1 MRPSVSR
8 YGDLPTGPP
17 LRCQVRHDPDPDR
30 QKPESNLVDSFFQC
44 FAGFETWFFGGC
56 DFQRLSGLRVTTNAS
71 WTIGDGERT
80 ETYQNNR
87 VASLESA
94 SDGFDYSVQRTA
106 SSSFRDISG
115 CSDSINQFR
124 LVHSKSPYIY
134 LSMILSFLV
143 KAKKRVLNGL
153 QTLKSRF
160 ITRALKSVNT
170 PPRQIRTNAC

>member
-1 MRPSVSR
+1 MRLLVTGGADRARTLDPGVTGGCSS
-8 YGDLPTGPP
+8 DLLYRSAAKSGMTPTRMGKN
-17 LRCQVRHDPDPDR
+17 LKQT
-30 QKPESNLVDSFFQC
+30 NLVDSFFQC
-44 FAGFETWFFGGC
+44 FTGFETWLFSSS
-56 DFQRLSGLRVTTNAS
+56 DLQRLAGLWVTTNAS
-71 WTIGDGERT
+71 WTISHGESA
-80 ETYQNNR
+80 ETNQNNG

-143 KAKKRVLNGL
+143 KAK
-153 QTLKSRF
+153 TSAEWP
-160 ITRALKSVNT
+160 TDT
-170 PPRQIRTNAC
+170 

>member
-1 MRPSVSR
+1 MRPSVSQIS
-8 YGDLPTGPP
+8 DMLTGLP

-44 FAGFETWFFGGC
+44 FTGFETWFFGC
-56 DFQRLSGLRVTTNAS
+56 SDFQRLTGLWVTTDAS
-71 WTIGDGERT
+71 RTIGHGERT
-80 ETYQNNR
+80 ETHQNYG

-134 LSMILSFLV
+134 FEYDSKFF
-143 KAKKRVLNGL
+143 G
-153 QTLKSRF
+153 KS
-160 ITRALKSVNT
+160 KN
-170 PPRQIRTNAC
+170 QC

>member
-1 MRPSVSR
+1 MRPSASQISAV
-8 YGDLPTGPP
+8 LTGLP

-30 QKPESNLVDSFFQC
+30 QKPESNLVDSFFQR
-44 FAGFETWFFGGC
+44 FTGFETWFFGGC
-56 DFQRLSGLRVTTNAS
+56 DFQCLTSLWVTTDAS
-71 WTIGDGERT
+71 WTISHGEST
-80 ETYQNNR
+80 ETNQNNG

-143 KAKKRVLNGL
+143 KAK
-153 QTLKSRF
+153 TSAEWP
-160 ITRALKSVNT
+160 TDT
-170 PPRQIRTNAC
+170 

>member
-1 MRPSVSR
+1 MSR
-8 YGDLPTGPP
+8 FGELPTGLPF
-17 LRCQVRHDPDPDR
+17 RCQVRHDPDPDR

-44 FAGFETWFFGGC
+44 FTGFETWFFSCC
-56 DFQRLSGLRVTTNAS
+56 DFQSLTSLWVTTDAS
-71 WTIGDGERT
+71 WTISDGEST
-80 ETYQNNR
+80 ETNQNNR

-143 KAKKRVLNGL
+143 KAK
-153 QTLKSRF
+153 TSAEWP
-160 ITRALKSVNT
+160 TDT
-170 PPRQIRTNAC
+170 

>member
-1 MRPSVSR
+1 MRPSVSQIN
-8 YGDLPTGPP
+8 DLLAGLP

-30 QKPESNLVDSFFQC
+30 QKPELNLVDSFFQC
-44 FAGFETWFFGGC
+44 FTGFETWFFGC
-56 DFQRLSGLRVTTNAS
+56 SDFQSLTSLWVTTDTS
-71 WTIGDGERT
+71 WTISYGERT
-80 ETYQNNR
+80 ETNQNNG

-143 KAKKRVLNGL
+143 KAK
-153 QTLKSRF
+153 TSAEWP
-160 ITRALKSVNT
+160 TDT
-170 PPRQIRTNAC
+170 

>member
-1 MRPSVSR
+1 MRPSVSQIN
-8 YGDLPTGPP
+8 DLLAGLP

-44 FAGFETWFFGGC
+44 FTGFETWFFGC
-56 DFQRLSGLRVTTNAS
+56 SDFQRLTGLWVTTDAS
-71 WTIGDGERT
+71 RTIGDGERT
-80 ETYQNNR
+80 ETNQNNG

-134 LSMILSFLV
+134 LSMILSFW
-143 KAKKRVLNGL
+143 
-153 QTLKSRF
+153 
-160 ITRALKSVNT
+160 
-170 PPRQIRTNAC
+170 

>member
-1 MRPSVSR
+1 MSR
-8 YGDLPTGPP
+8 IGDSPTGLP

-44 FAGFETWFFGGC
+44 FTGFETWFFSSC
-56 DFQRLSGLRVTTNAS
+56 DFQRLTGLWVTTNAS
-71 WTIGDGERT
+71 WTISYGEST
-80 ETYQNNR
+80 ETNQNNR
-87 VASLESA
+87 VAGLESA

-134 LSMILSFLV
+134 FEYDSKFFGES
-143 KAKKRVLNGL
+143 KNE
-153 QTLKSRF
+153 
-160 ITRALKSVNT
+160 
-170 PPRQIRTNAC
+170 C

>member
-1 MRPSVSR
+1 MSR
-8 YGDLPTGPP
+8 TGDSPTGLP

-44 FAGFETWFFGGC
+44 FTGFETWFFGCC
-56 DFQRLSGLRVTTNAS
+56 DFQCLTGLWVTTDAS
-71 WTIGDGERT
+71 WAIGDGEST
-80 ETYQNNR
+80 ETNQNNG

-134 LSMILSFLV
+134 LSMILSFFGES
-143 KAKKRVLNGL
+143 KNE
-153 QTLKSRF
+153 
-160 ITRALKSVNT
+160 
-170 PPRQIRTNAC
+170 C

>member
-1 MRPSVSR
+1 MRPSVSQTSNV
-8 YGDLPTGPP
+8 LTGLP

-30 QKPESNLVDSFFQC
+30 QKPESDLVDSFFQC
-44 FAGFETWFFGGC
+44 FTGFETWFFGC
-56 DFQRLSGLRVTTNAS
+56 SDFQCLTSLWVTTDAS
-71 WTIGDGERT
+71 WTIGNGERT
-80 ETYQNNR
+80 ETNQNNR

-134 LSMILSFLV
+134 LSMILSFFGES
-143 KAKKRVLNGL
+143 KNE
-153 QTLKSRF
+153 
-160 ITRALKSVNT
+160 
-170 PPRQIRTNAC
+170 C

>member
-1 MRPSVSR
+1 MSR
-8 YGDLPTGPP
+8 FGELPTGLPF
-17 LRCQVRHDPDPDR
+17 RCQVRHDPDPDR

-44 FAGFETWFFGGC
+44 FTGFETWFFSCC
-56 DFQRLSGLRVTTNAS
+56 DFQSLTSLWVTTDAS
-71 WTIGDGERT
+71 WTISYGEGT
-80 ETYQNNR
+80 ETNQNNR

-143 KAKKRVLNGL
+143 KAK
-153 QTLKSRF
+153 TSAEWP
-160 ITRALKSVNT
+160 TDT
-170 PPRQIRTNAC
+170 

>member
-1 MRPSVSR
+1 MSR
-8 YGDLPTGPP
+8 FGELPTGLPF
-17 LRCQVRHDPDPDR
+17 RCQVRHDPDPDR
-30 QKPESNLVDSFFQC
+30 QKTESNLVDSFFQC
-44 FAGFETWFFGGC
+44 FTGFETWFFGCC
-56 DFQRLSGLRVTTNAS
+56 DFQSLTSLWVTTDAS
-71 WTIGDGERT
+71 WTISYGEST
-80 ETYQNNR
+80 ETNQNNR

-143 KAKKRVLNGL
+143 KAK
-153 QTLKSRF
+153 TSAEWP
-160 ITRALKSVNT
+160 TDT
-170 PPRQIRTNAC
+170 